1 MPFSYA
7 KTNDLRIGIISA
19 MHNEVDLLLQE
30 TDIDHTDSIG
40 GMDFNVGFLC
50 GKPVVIARA
59 GVGKILSAAGAA
71 AMLNNYNISEVIFTG
86 IAGGVGDETKVLDVV
101 VTTRLVQH
109 DFGEI
114 RNEGFAWT
122 KGYDGTDGYYS
133 CDEKLDL

>member
-71 AMLNNYNISEVIFTG
+71 AMLNNYNISELIFTG

-101 VTTRLVQH
+101 VTTRLV
-109 DFGEI
+109 
-114 RNEGFAWT
+114 
-122 KGYDGTDGYYS
+122 
-133 CDEKLDL
+133 